1 MTAMQ
6 MLRAICVCALALGLT
21 GGLAACGK
29 KASPRP
35 PEGQESEYTYPRAY
49 PDPKTVVPDADG
61 ESGAAPAHAGDL
73 SPFPTSR
80 TKTTYGSPISQ

>member
-1 MTAMQ
+1 
-6 MLRAICVCALALGLT
+6 MLRAICVCTVVLGLA

-35 PEGQESEYTYPRAY
+35 PEGQESDYTYPRSY
-49 PDPKTVVPDADG
+49 PDPRTVLPGAEG
-61 ESGAAPAHAGDL
+61 ESGESPAHSGDL

-80 TKTTYGSPISQ
+80 TKTTYGSPTSQ